1 MAEKYNL
8 IHERVDDIP
17 LLIRLMQHGYSK
29 DHRPDLPQNH
39 PDTLLLLMC
48 GHKADDPLYQPVRQI
63 VGKSGLLVT
72 VRWLLWRHV

>member
-29 DHRPDLPQNH
+29 DHRPDLPQ
-39 PDTLLLLMC
+39 LKLMAAAEPS
-48 GHKADDPLYQPVRQI
+48 GHLIASDVWSQGR
-63 VGKSGLLVT
+63 
-72 VRWLLWRHV
+72 